1 MRREVA
7 PVAVAACLLG
17 CSEWRLKPTFPEHA
31 AGKPVL
37 YEQAI
42 LGISDEGSAL
52 VAQLVSAD
60 GEGPHL
66 SLLLYDRGGAP
77 TRGEMVAPAE
87 AARAVADQVLAEG
100 RRPAPLLGAA
110 VASHWPQA
118 LAHALDLRFSPRAP
132 AVPEP
137 GRQRFIVAGAPEN
150 GSLPLALR
158 LDESDPSAL
167 VLLLSAQPAGESGEE
182 VELARAMLVGTPV
195 APQLFIRNGVAWVLA
210 GSVLEGEPLHRALGV
225 RRGSIARGEAQLHN
239 NHGLADYAAGDLD
252 AARREF
258 DRAIAADPGFVD
270 SLYNAAAAA
279 ALADRAEEA
288 VALLRRAAA
297 VDLGRVQVLG
307 RNDDDLKILR
317 RRADVRALL
326 GLKRPPREDI
336 PPPP

>member
-1 MRREVA
+1 MSREVA
-7 PVAVAACLLG
+7 LAFAACLVG
-17 CSEWRLKPTFPEHA
+17 CWEWRLKPTFPEHA
-31 AGKPVL
+31 AGQPVL
-37 YEQAI
+37 NEQAI
-42 LGISDEGSAL
+42 LGLSDQGSAL
-52 VAQLVSAD
+52 VAHLVSAD
-60 GEGPHL
+60 GEGPRL
-66 SLLLYDRGGAP
+66 SLRLFDGGSAASHPEMTAP
-77 TRGEMVAPAE
+77 PD

-118 LAHALDLRFSPRAP
+118 LAHALDLGFSPPAP

-158 LDESDPSAL
+158 LDDSDRSAL
-167 VLLLSAQPAGESGEE
+167 ILSLSEQPAGASGEE
-182 VELARAMLVGTPV
+182 VELARLTLLGAPV
-195 APQLFIRNGVAWVLA
+195 APQLFIKSGVAWVVA
-210 GSVLEGEPLHRALGV
+210 GSVLEGEPLHRAVGV
-225 RRGSIARGEAQLHN
+225 RRASIARGEAQLHN

-297 VDLGRVQVLG
+297 VDLARVQVLG

-317 RRADVRALL
+317 KRPDVRALL